1 MTRRANI
8 RPHEPGAEKILDA
21 GPAVLASRGYD
32 GASIA
37 QIGGEAGIAK
47 SVLYHYFGSKAGLYE
62 AILEADAQG
71 LIDAVASAVRSDHG
85 GTPRLRPGLDA
96 FLQYLS
102 EHRDSWRL
110 LTREAPTN
118 SD

>member
-1 MTRRANI
+1 MPRRANV
-8 RPHEPGAEKILDA
+8 RPNEPGREKILDA
-21 GPAVLASRGYD
+21 GRAVFGAHGYD

-37 QIGGEAGIAK
+37 EIGRHAGIAK

-71 LIDAVASAVRSDHG
+71 LIDAVASAVPSDKG
-85 GTPRLRPGLDA
+85 VTPRLRPGLDA

-102 EHRDSWRL
+102 EHRD
-110 LTREAPTN
+110 
-118 SD
+118 